1 VELRDQAGWPSGA
14 EDLARRDSVTVTFVG
29 IILLA
34 INAALMLAVIA
45 MMHRLEERM
54 RRWEQK
60 RPARRRQAPRG

>member
-1 VELRDQAGWPSGA
+1 
-14 EDLARRDSVTVTFVG
+14 VTVTFVG

-45 MMHRLEERM
+45 MMRRLEERM

>member
-1 VELRDQAGWPSGA
+1 MHRT
-14 EDLARRDSVTVTFVG
+14 RRDSVTVTFVG

-45 MMHRLEERM
+45 MMRRLEERM